1 MHISELLP
9 GCNIYRIKSM
19 ICYNR
24 DMKYKFRNLDQSDI
38 QNLVGINDENL
49 SLMEDLYGCGI
60 VCRDDYFKLLSD
72 DPELFSRFSR
82 HMDYIIRHIKSDV
95 IDYDFIKQSFMYVNE
110 HPEVEEDFS
119 NEIIAYSYNGRPFK
133 CKTPNQYKLI
143 KAIRRNDLVFSI
155 GPAGTGKTFL
165 AVMMAVNAFKKGE
178 VRKIVITRPAVEAG
192 ESLGFLPGDL
202 KEKIDP
208 YLMPIYDALD
218 IILGKEQKDKLIE
231 KGSVEVIPLAYM
243 RGRTLDEAFIILDE
257 AQNTTDTQML
267 MFLTRLGFNSKMVVN
282 GDVTQIDLNIN
293 KKRSGLVLADLKLS
307 NIDNIAFVRFDNTD
321 VVRNP
326 LVQTIIER
334 FDLD

>member
-1 MHISELLP
+1 
-9 GCNIYRIKSM
+9 
-19 ICYNR
+19 
-24 DMKYKFRNLDQSDI
+24 MKYKIQNLDQNDI

-49 SLMEDLYGCGI
+49 TLLEDLYGCGI
-60 VCRDDYFKLLSD
+60 VCRDDYLKLLSD
-72 DPELFSRFSR
+72 DTEIFNKFSR
-82 HMDYIIRHIKSDV
+82 HMDYIISHIKSDV
-95 IDYDFIKQSFMYVNE
+95 IDHDFIKQSFIYINE
-110 HPEVEEDFS
+110 HPEEKDDFS
-119 NEIIAYSYNGRPFK
+119 KEIIAYSYNGRPFK
-133 CKTPNQYKLI
+133 CKTLNQYKLI
-143 KAIRRNDLVFSI
+143 KAIRQNDLVFSI

-165 AVMMAVNAFKKGE
+165 AVMMAINAFKRGDVK
-178 VRKIVITRPAVEAG
+178 KIVITRPAVEAG

-231 KGSVEVIPLAYM
+231 KGCIEVIPLAYM

-282 GDVTQIDLNIN
+282 GDVTQIDLNISR
-293 KKRSGLVLADLKLS
+293 KKSGLVIADQKLS
-307 NIDNIAFVRFDNTD
+307 NIDKITFVYFDNSD

-326 LVQTIIER
+326 LVQVIIER